1 MLVTLARKYLGP
13 YRWAV
18 VAVLVLQLVQTL
30 AALYLPS
37 LNADIIDDGVVVGD
51 IGHIWRTG
59 GWMLVVSLGQVVASV
74 VAVYFGA
81 QVATAFGRDLRR
93 DLFQTVQTYSAREMA
108 RFGAPTLITRGTNDV
123 QQVQM
128 TVLMTFTIMVMAPIM
143 LVGGVI
149 LALAEDVT
157 MSGLLLVIVPVLAA
171 TAGAIVWRM
180 VPHFRRMQKRIDAI
194 NSVLREQITGLRVVR
209 AFVRERRE
217 RERFGVVNEEL
228 FDTSLR
234 AGRLMAL
241 AFPVV
246 MLIMNMASVLVLWFG
261 AREIQAGDMQIG
273 SLTAFLSYIMYIL
286 MAVMMSTMIFMMI
299 PRASV
304 AAERI
309 GEVLETE
316 SSVVDPESPVALR
329 VVPTGS
335 AAGAA
340 LDGEAVPD
348 GVTDAP
354 SEADDDG
361 VPAPRGRVTFEDVEF
376 RYPGAEAPVLHDLT
390 FAAEPGQ
397 ITAIIGSTGSG
408 KSTLLN
414 LVPRLFDATG
424 GRVRVDGIDVRDV
437 TQRDLGSLM
446 GLVPQKA
453 FLFTGTVADNLR
465 YGKPDASE
473 EEMWAALEVAQARDF
488 VEALPDGLESVVAQ
502 GGATFSGGQRQRL
515 AIARAVIRKPRIY
528 LFDDSFSALDY
539 ATDSRLR
546 AALRPQTRDATVIVV
561 AQRVATIR
569 DAEQIL
575 VLDHGRIVGRGTHA
589 ELLADNPTYQEIV
602 TSQMSLEEAA

>member
-81 QVATAFGRDLRR
+81 QVATAFGRDMRR
-93 DLFQTVQTYSAREMA
+93 DLFHTVQTFSAREMA
-108 RFGAPTLITRGTNDV
+108 QFGAPTLITRGTNDV

-149 LALAEDVT
+149 LALSEDVT

-171 TAGAIVWRM
+171 TAGVIVWRM

-209 AFVRERRE
+209 AFVREGRE
-217 RERFGVVNEEL
+217 KERFSTVNEEL

-241 AFPVV
+241 TFPVV
-246 MLIMNMASVLVLWFG
+246 MLIMNMSSVAVLWFG
-261 AREIQAGDMQIG
+261 AREIEAGGLEIG
-273 SLTAFLSYIMYIL
+273 SLTAFLSYLMYIL

-299 PRASV
+299 PRAAV

-309 GEVLETE
+309 GEVLETR
-316 SSVVDPESPVALR
+316 SSVVDPESPVRL
-329 VVPTGS
+329 VSTGS
-335 AAGAA
+335 TSGQGSTGGQG
-340 LDGEAVPD
+340 LTGEEGSTTED
-348 GVTDAP
+348 
-354 SEADDDG
+354 
-361 VPAPRGRVTFEDVEF
+361 APRGRVTFEDVEF

-397 ITAIIGSTGSG
+397 ITAIIGSTGAG

-424 GRVRVDGIDVRDV
+424 GTVRIDGIDVRDV

-465 YGKPDASE
+465 YGKPDATE

-488 VEALPDGLESVVAQ
+488 VEALGNDEIGSGLEAVVAQ

-515 AIARAVIRKPRIY
+515 AIARAVIRRPRIY

-539 ATDSRLR
+539 ATDARLR
-546 AALRPQTRDATVIVV
+546 AALRPQTRDATTIIV

>member
-1 MLVTLARKYLGP
+1 MLATLARKYLGP

-37 LNADIIDDGVVVGD
+37 LNADIIDQGVVRGD
-51 IGHIWRTG
+51 IGYIWRTG
-59 GWMLVVSLGQVVASV
+59 GWMLLVSLGQVVASV

-81 QVATAFGRDLRR
+81 QVATSFGRDLRR
-93 DLFQTVQTYSAREMA
+93 DLFHTVQTFSAREMA

-171 TAGAIVWRM
+171 TAGVIVWRM

-217 RERFGVVNEEL
+217 SERFRVVNEEL

-241 AFPVV
+241 TFPVV
-246 MLIMNMASVLVLWFG
+246 MLIMNMSSVAVLWFG
-261 AREIQAGDMQIG
+261 AHEIEAGGMQIG
-273 SLTAFLSYIMYIL
+273 SLTAFLSYLMYIL

-299 PRASV
+299 PRAAV

-316 SSVVDPESPVALR
+316 SSVVDPQAPVAL
-329 VVPTGS
+329 VPADG
-335 AAGAA
+335 AG
-340 LDGEAVPD
+340 
-348 GVTDAP
+348 
-354 SEADDDG
+354 
-361 VPAPRGRVTFEDVEF
+361 PAPRGEVTFEHVEF

-390 FAAEPGQ
+390 FTAEPGRT
-397 ITAIIGSTGSG
+397 TAIIGSTGSG

-424 GRVRVDGIDVRDV
+424 GTVRVDGVDVRDV
-437 TQRDLGSLM
+437 TQHDLGSLM

-453 FLFTGTVADNLR
+453 FLFTGTIADNLR
-465 YGKPDASE
+465 YGKPDATE

-488 VEALPDGLESVVAQ
+488 VEALPDGLEAQVAQ
-502 GGATFSGGQRQRL
+502 GGTTFSGGQRQRL
-515 AIARAVIRKPRIY
+515 AIARAVIRRPRVY

-539 ATDSRLR
+539 STDARLR

-589 ELLADNPTYQEIV
+589 ELLAGNPTYQEIV

>member
-81 QVATAFGRDLRR
+81 QVATAFGRDMRR
-93 DLFQTVQTYSAREMA
+93 DLFHTVQTFSAREMA
-108 RFGAPTLITRGTNDV
+108 QFGAPTLITRGTNDV

-149 LALAEDVT
+149 LALSEDVT

-171 TAGAIVWRM
+171 TAGVIVWRM

-217 RERFGVVNEEL
+217 KERFGTVNEEL
-228 FDTSLR
+228 YDTSLR
-234 AGRLMAL
+234 AGQLMAL
-241 AFPVV
+241 TFPVV
-246 MLIMNMASVLVLWFG
+246 MLIMNMSSVAVLWFG
-261 AREIQAGDMQIG
+261 AREIEAGGLEIG
-273 SLTAFLSYIMYIL
+273 SLTAFLSYLMYIL

-299 PRASV
+299 PRAAV

-309 GEVLETE
+309 GEVLETK
-316 SSVVDPESPVALR
+316 SSVVDPENPVRL
-329 VVPTGS
+329 VSTSSTSGEGSTGE
-335 AAGAA
+335 A
-340 LDGEAVPD
+340 DGEVSASST
-348 GVTDAP
+348 G
-354 SEADDDG
+354 EG
-361 VPAPRGRVTFEDVEF
+361 EAPRGRITFEDVEF

-397 ITAIIGSTGSG
+397 ITAIIGSTGAG

-424 GRVRVDGIDVRDV
+424 GTVRVDGIDVRDV

-465 YGKPDASE
+465 YGKPDATE

-488 VEALPDGLESVVAQ
+488 VEALGNDENGSGLEAVVAQ

-539 ATDSRLR
+539 ATDARLR
-546 AALRPQTRDATVIVV
+546 AALRPQTRDATTIIV

>member
-81 QVATAFGRDLRR
+81 QVATAFGRDMRR
-93 DLFQTVQTYSAREMA
+93 DLFHTVQTFSAREMA
-108 RFGAPTLITRGTNDV
+108 QFGAPTLITRGTNDV

-149 LALAEDVT
+149 LALSEDVT

-171 TAGAIVWRM
+171 TAGVIVWRM

-209 AFVRERRE
+209 AFVREGRE
-217 RERFGVVNEEL
+217 KERFGTVNEEL
-228 FDTSLR
+228 YDTSLR
-234 AGRLMAL
+234 AGQLMAL
-241 AFPVV
+241 TFPVV
-246 MLIMNMASVLVLWFG
+246 MLIMNMSSVAVLWFG
-261 AREIQAGDMQIG
+261 AREIEAGGLEIG
-273 SLTAFLSYIMYIL
+273 SLTAFLSYLMYIL

-299 PRASV
+299 PRAAV

-309 GEVLETE
+309 GEVLETK
-316 SSVVDPESPVALR
+316 SSVVDPENPVRLVSAGS
-329 VVPTGS
+329 TGGESSTSEDGS
-335 AAGAA
+335 ASEGA
-340 LDGEAVPD
+340 DGDLP
-348 GVTDAP
+348 G
-354 SEADDDG
+354 
-361 VPAPRGRVTFEDVEF
+361 PRGRVTFEDVEF

-397 ITAIIGSTGSG
+397 VTAIIGSTGAG

-424 GRVRVDGIDVRDV
+424 GTVRIDGIDVRDV

-465 YGKPDASE
+465 YGKPDATE

-488 VEALPDGLESVVAQ
+488 VEALGNDENGSGLEAVVAQ

-515 AIARAVIRKPRIY
+515 AIARAVIRRPRIY

-539 ATDSRLR
+539 ATDARLR
-546 AALRPQTRDATVIVV
+546 AALRPQTRDATTIIV

>member
-1 MLVTLARKYLGP
+1 
-13 YRWAV
+13 
-18 VAVLVLQLVQTL
+18 
-30 AALYLPS
+30 
-37 LNADIIDDGVVVGD
+37 
-51 IGHIWRTG
+51 
-59 GWMLVVSLGQVVASV
+59 
-74 VAVYFGA
+74 
-81 QVATAFGRDLRR
+81 
-93 DLFQTVQTYSAREMA
+93 
-108 RFGAPTLITRGTNDV
+108 
-123 QQVQM
+123 
-128 TVLMTFTIMVMAPIM
+128 
-143 LVGGVI
+143 
-149 LALAEDVT
+149 
-157 MSGLLLVIVPVLAA
+157 
-171 TAGAIVWRM
+171 
-180 VPHFRRMQKRIDAI
+180 
-194 NSVLREQITGLRVVR
+194 
-209 AFVRERRE
+209 
-217 RERFGVVNEEL
+217 
-228 FDTSLR
+228 
-234 AGRLMAL
+234 
-241 AFPVV
+241 
-246 MLIMNMASVLVLWFG
+246 
-261 AREIQAGDMQIG
+261 
-273 SLTAFLSYIMYIL
+273 
-286 MAVMMSTMIFMMI
+286 MMSTMIFMMI
-299 PRASV
+299 PRAAV

-316 SSVVDPESPVALR
+316 SSVVDPESPVRLPG
-329 VVPTGS
+329 VSTGS
-335 AAGAA
+335 TS
-340 LDGEAVPD
+340 GEGSTSA
-348 GVTDAP
+348 
-354 SEADDDG
+354 ADDDG

-414 LVPRLFDATG
+414 LVPRLFDATAG
-424 GRVRVDGIDVRDV
+424 TVRVDGIDVRDV

-453 FLFTGTVADNLR
+453 FLFTGTIADNLR

-473 EEMWAALEVAQARDF
+473 EEMWAALEVAQAKDF

-539 ATDSRLR
+539 ATDARLR
-546 AALRPQTRDATVIVV
+546 AALRPQTSDATVIVV

>member
-51 IGHIWRTG
+51 IGHIWSTG
-59 GWMLVVSLGQVVASV
+59 GWMLVVSLGQVAASV

-81 QVATAFGRDLRR
+81 QVATAFGRDMRR
-93 DLFQTVQTYSAREMA
+93 DLFHTVQTFSAREMA

-171 TAGAIVWRM
+171 TAGVIVWRM

-217 RERFGVVNEEL
+217 KDRFGKVNEEL

-241 AFPVV
+241 TFPVV

-261 AREIQAGDMQIG
+261 AREIEAGGMQIG

-299 PRASV
+299 PRAAV
-304 AAERI
+304 AADRI
-309 GEVLETE
+309 GEVLDTE
-316 SSVVDPESPVALR
+316 SSVVDPESPVALFPETR
-329 VVPTGS
+329 
-335 AAGAA
+335 
-340 LDGEAVPD
+340 
-348 GVTDAP
+348 
-354 SEADDDG
+354 ADDDG
-361 VPAPRGRVTFEDVEF
+361 VAGPRGRVTFDDVEF

-397 ITAIIGSTGSG
+397 VTAIIGSTGSG

-424 GRVRVDGIDVRDV
+424 GTVRIDGIDVRDV

-488 VEALPDGLESVVAQ
+488 VEALPDGLEAVVAQ

-539 ATDSRLR
+539 ATDARLR

>member
-37 LNADIIDDGVVVGD
+37 LNADIIDDGVVAGD

-93 DLFQTVQTYSAREMA
+93 DLFHTVQTYSAREMA

-171 TAGAIVWRM
+171 TAGVIVWRM

-209 AFVRERRE
+209 AFVREQRE
-217 RERFGVVNEEL
+217 KERFATVNEEL

-241 AFPVV
+241 TFPVV
-246 MLIMNMASVLVLWFG
+246 MLIMNLASVLVLWFG
-261 AREIQAGDMQIG
+261 AREIEAGGMEIG
-273 SLTAFLSYIMYIL
+273 SLTAFLSYLMYIL

-299 PRASV
+299 PRAAV

-316 SSVVDPESPVALR
+316 SSVVDPESPVAL
-329 VVPTGS
+329 VP
-335 AAGAA
+335 AGASA
-340 LDGEAVPD
+340 GADG
-348 GVTDAP
+348 
-354 SEADDDG
+354 DG

-397 ITAIIGSTGSG
+397 ITAIIGSTGAG

-424 GRVRVDGIDVRDV
+424 GTVRVDGIDVRDV

-515 AIARAVIRKPRIY
+515 AIARAVIRRPRIY

-539 ATDSRLR
+539 ATDARLR

>member
-81 QVATAFGRDLRR
+81 QVATAFGRDMRR
-93 DLFQTVQTYSAREMA
+93 DLFHTVQTFSAREMA
-108 RFGAPTLITRGTNDV
+108 QFGAPTLITRGTNDV

-149 LALAEDVT
+149 LALSEDVT

-171 TAGAIVWRM
+171 TAGVIVWRM

-217 RERFGVVNEEL
+217 KERFSTVNEEL

-241 AFPVV
+241 TFPVV
-246 MLIMNMASVLVLWFG
+246 MLIMNMSSVAVLWFG
-261 AREIQAGDMQIG
+261 AHEIEAGGLEIG
-273 SLTAFLSYIMYIL
+273 SLTAFLSYLMYIL

-299 PRASV
+299 PRAAV

-309 GEVLETE
+309 GEVLETT
-316 SSVVDPESPVALR
+316 SSVVDPENPVRL
-329 VVPTGS
+329 VSTGS
-335 AAGAA
+335 ASE
-340 LDGEAVPD
+340 DGS
-348 GVTDAP
+348 T
-354 SEADDDG
+354 SEEG
-361 VPAPRGRVTFEDVEF
+361 PRGRITFEDVEF

-397 ITAIIGSTGSG
+397 ITAIIGSTGAG

-424 GRVRVDGIDVRDV
+424 GTVRVDGIDVRDV

-465 YGKPDASE
+465 YGKPDATE

-488 VEALPDGLESVVAQ
+488 VEALGNDENGSGLEAVVAQ

-539 ATDSRLR
+539 ATDARLR
-546 AALRPQTRDATVIVV
+546 AALRPQTRDATTIIV

>member
-37 LNADIIDDGVVVGD
+37 LNADIIDQGVVVGD

-93 DLFQTVQTYSAREMA
+93 DLFHTVQTYSAREMA

-157 MSGLLLVIVPVLAA
+157 MSGLLLIIVPVLAG
-171 TAGAIVWRM
+171 TAGVIVWRM

-209 AFVRERRE
+209 AFVREHRE
-217 RERFGVVNEEL
+217 KERFSTVNEEL

-241 AFPVV
+241 TFPVV
-246 MLIMNMASVLVLWFG
+246 MLIMNLASVLVLWFG
-261 AREIQAGDMQIG
+261 AREIEAGDMQIG

-309 GEVLETE
+309 GEVLETA
-316 SSVVDPESPVALR
+316 SSVVDPESPVAL
-329 VVPTGS
+329 VST
-335 AAGAA
+335 
-340 LDGEAVPD
+340 
-348 GVTDAP
+348 
-354 SEADDDG
+354 SEAGGADGDG
-361 VPAPRGRVTFEDVEF
+361 VPAPRGRVTFENVEF

-397 ITAIIGSTGSG
+397 LTAIIGSTGAG

-424 GRVRVDGIDVRDV
+424 GTVRVDGIDVRDV

-539 ATDSRLR
+539 STDARLR

-589 ELLADNPTYQEIV
+589 QLLADNPTYQEIV

>member
-30 AALYLPS
+30 GALYLPS

-51 IGHIWRTG
+51 IGRIWSTG

-93 DLFQTVQTYSAREMA
+93 DLFRTVQTYSAREMA
-108 RFGAPTLITRGTNDV
+108 QFGAPTLITRGTNDV

-149 LALAEDVT
+149 LALSEDVT
-157 MSGLLLVIVPVLAA
+157 MSGLLLVIVPVLGV
-171 TAGAIVWRM
+171 TAGLIVWRM

-194 NSVLREQITGLRVVR
+194 NAVLREQITGLRVVR
-209 AFVRERRE
+209 AFVREQRE
-217 RERFGVVNEEL
+217 KERFGTVNEEL

-234 AGRLMAL
+234 AGQLMAL
-241 AFPVV
+241 TFPVV
-246 MLIMNMASVLVLWFG
+246 MLIMNMSSVAVLWFG
-261 AREIQAGDMQIG
+261 AREIEAGGLQIG
-273 SLTAFLSYIMYIL
+273 SLTAFLSYLMYIL

-299 PRASV
+299 PRAAV

-316 SSVVDPESPVALR
+316 SSVVDPVAPVALL
-329 VVPTGS
+329 P
-335 AAGAA
+335 
-340 LDGEAVPD
+340 
-348 GVTDAP
+348 
-354 SEADDDG
+354 ADDAG
-361 VPAPRGRVTFEDVEF
+361 GQAPRGRVTFEDVEF
-376 RYPGAEAPVLHDLT
+376 RYPGAEAPVLHELT

-424 GRVRVDGIDVRDV
+424 GSVRIDGIDVRDV
-437 TQRDLGSLM
+437 LQRDLGSVM

-488 VEALPDGLESVVAQ
+488 VEALPDGLESMVAQ

-515 AIARAVIRKPRIY
+515 AIARAVIREPRIY

-539 ATDSRLR
+539 ATDARLR
-546 AALRPQTRDATVIVV
+546 AALRPRTREATVIVV

-575 VLDHGRIVGRGTHA
+575 VLDHGRIVGRGTHT

>member
-81 QVATAFGRDLRR
+81 QVATAFGRDMRR
-93 DLFQTVQTYSAREMA
+93 DLFHTVQTFSAREMA
-108 RFGAPTLITRGTNDV
+108 QFGAPTLITRGTNDV

-149 LALAEDVT
+149 LALSEDVT

-171 TAGAIVWRM
+171 TAGVIVWRM

-217 RERFGVVNEEL
+217 KERFGVVNEEL
-228 FDTSLR
+228 YDTSLR
-234 AGRLMAL
+234 AGQLMAL
-241 AFPVV
+241 TFPVV
-246 MLIMNMASVLVLWFG
+246 MLIMNMSSVAVLWFG
-261 AREIQAGDMQIG
+261 AREIEAGGLEIG
-273 SLTAFLSYIMYIL
+273 SLTAFLSYLMYIL

-299 PRASV
+299 PRAAV

-309 GEVLETE
+309 GEVLETK
-316 SSVVDPESPVALR
+316 SSVVDPENPVRL
-329 VVPTGS
+329 VSTS
-335 AAGAA
+335 STS
-340 LDGEAVPD
+340 GEG
-348 GVTDAP
+348 GVST
-354 SEADDDG
+354 SSTNEEG
-361 VPAPRGRVTFEDVEF
+361 ELQGRVTFEDVEF

-397 ITAIIGSTGSG
+397 ITAIIGSTGAG

-424 GRVRVDGIDVRDV
+424 GTVRVDGIDVRDV

-465 YGKPDASE
+465 YGKPDATE

-488 VEALPDGLESVVAQ
+488 VEALGNDENGSGLEAVVAQ

-539 ATDSRLR
+539 ATDARLR
-546 AALRPQTRDATVIVV
+546 AALRPQTRDATTIIV

>member
-51 IGHIWRTG
+51 IGYIWRTG

-93 DLFQTVQTYSAREMA
+93 DLFHTVQTYSAREMA
-108 RFGAPTLITRGTNDV
+108 QFGAPTLITRGTNDV

-157 MSGLLLVIVPVLAA
+157 MSGLLLIIVPVLAA
-171 TAGAIVWRM
+171 TAGVIVWRM

-209 AFVRERRE
+209 AFVREHRE
-217 RERFGVVNEEL
+217 KERFGVVNEEL

-241 AFPVV
+241 TFPVV
-246 MLIMNMASVLVLWFG
+246 MLVMNMASVLVLWFG
-261 AREIQAGDMQIG
+261 AREIEAGGMEIG

-316 SSVVDPESPVALR
+316 SSVVDPESPVAL
-329 VVPTGS
+329 VP
-335 AAGAA
+335 AD
-340 LDGEAVPD
+340 DGE
-348 GVTDAP
+348 
-354 SEADDDG
+354 
-361 VPAPRGRVTFEDVEF
+361 PAPRGRVTFEDVEF

-424 GRVRVDGIDVRDV
+424 GTVRVDGIDVRDV
-437 TQRDLGSLM
+437 TQRDLGSIM

-465 YGKPDASE
+465 YGKPDATE

-488 VEALPDGLESVVAQ
+488 VEALPEGLESVVAQ

-539 ATDSRLR
+539 ATDARLR

>member
-1 MLVTLARKYLGP
+1 M
-13 YRWAV
+13 
-18 VAVLVLQLVQTL
+18 
-30 AALYLPS
+30 
-37 LNADIIDDGVVVGD
+37 
-51 IGHIWRTG
+51 
-59 GWMLVVSLGQVVASV
+59 
-74 VAVYFGA
+74 A
-81 QVATAFGRDLRR
+81 Q
-93 DLFQTVQTYSAREMA
+93 
-108 RFGAPTLITRGTNDV
+108 FGAPTLITRGTNDV

-149 LALAEDVT
+149 LALSEDVT
-157 MSGLLLVIVPVLAA
+157 MSGLLLVIVPVLGV
-171 TAGAIVWRM
+171 TAGLIVWRM

-194 NSVLREQITGLRVVR
+194 NAVLREQITGLRVVR
-209 AFVRERRE
+209 AFVREQRE
-217 RERFGVVNEEL
+217 RERFGTVNEEL

-241 AFPVV
+241 TFPVV
-246 MLIMNMASVLVLWFG
+246 MLIMNMSSVAVLWFG
-261 AREIQAGDMQIG
+261 AREIEAGGLQIG
-273 SLTAFLSYIMYIL
+273 SLTAFLSYLMYIL

-299 PRASV
+299 PRAAV

-316 SSVVDPESPVALR
+316 SSVVDPVAPVGLPGL
-329 VVPTGS
+329 PTRSTGEEDS
-335 AAGAA
+335 TGDEGPAG
-340 LDGEAVPD
+340 DRPH
-348 GVTDAP
+348 
-354 SEADDDG
+354 
-361 VPAPRGRVTFEDVEF
+361 GRVTFEDVEF
-376 RYPGAEAPVLHDLT
+376 RYPGAEAPVLHELT

-424 GRVRVDGIDVRDV
+424 GSVRIDGIDVRDV
-437 TQRDLGSLM
+437 LQRDLGSVM

-453 FLFTGTVADNLR
+453 FLFTGTIADNLR

-539 ATDSRLR
+539 ATDARLR
-546 AALRPQTRDATVIVV
+546 AALRPLTASATTIIV

-575 VLDHGRIVGRGTHA
+575 VLDHGRIVGRGTHT

>member
-1 MLVTLARKYLGP
+1 LGP

-37 LNADIIDDGVVVGD
+37 LNADIIDDGVVAGD

-59 GWMLVVSLGQVVASV
+59 GWMLVVSLGQVAASV

-81 QVATAFGRDLRR
+81 QVATAFGRDIRR
-93 DLFQTVQTYSAREMA
+93 DLFHTVQTYSAREMA
-108 RFGAPTLITRGTNDV
+108 QFGAPTLITRGTNDV

-171 TAGAIVWRM
+171 TAGVIVWRM

-209 AFVRERRE
+209 AFVREHRE
-217 RERFGVVNEEL
+217 KERFGTVNEEL

-241 AFPVV
+241 TFPVV
-246 MLIMNMASVLVLWFG
+246 MLIMNMSSVAVLWFG
-261 AREIQAGDMQIG
+261 AREIEAGGLQIG
-273 SLTAFLSYIMYIL
+273 SLTAFLSYLMYIL

-299 PRASV
+299 PRAAV

-309 GEVLETE
+309 GEVLETT
-316 SSVVDPESPVALR
+316 SSVVDPESPVELSG
-329 VVPTGS
+329 VSTS
-335 AAGAA
+335 ST
-340 LDGEAVPD
+340 DG
-348 GVTDAP
+348 G
-354 SEADDDG
+354 G
-361 VPAPRGRVTFEDVEF
+361 PRGRVTFEDVEF
-376 RYPGAEAPVLHDLT
+376 GYPGAEAPVLHDLT

-414 LVPRLFDATG
+414 LVPRLFDATAG
-424 GRVRVDGIDVRDV
+424 TVRIDGIDVRDV

-453 FLFTGTVADNLR
+453 FLFSGTVADNLR

-488 VEALPDGLESVVAQ
+488 VEALPEGLEAVVAQ

-539 ATDSRLR
+539 ATDARLR

-589 ELLADNPTYQEIV
+589 ELLAENPTYQEIV

>member
-1 MLVTLARKYLGP
+1 MLVTLARRYLGP

-51 IGHIWRTG
+51 IGHIWSTG

-93 DLFQTVQTYSAREMA
+93 DLFHTVQTYSAREMA
-108 RFGAPTLITRGTNDV
+108 QFGAPTLITRGTNDV

-157 MSGLLLVIVPVLAA
+157 MSGLLLIIVPVLAA
-171 TAGAIVWRM
+171 TAGVIVWRM

-209 AFVRERRE
+209 AFVREHRE
-217 RERFGVVNEEL
+217 KERFGVVNEEL

-241 AFPVV
+241 TFPVV
-246 MLIMNMASVLVLWFG
+246 MLIMNLASVLVLWFG
-261 AREIQAGDMQIG
+261 AREIEAGDMQIG

-309 GEVLETE
+309 GEVLETR
-316 SSVVDPESPVALR
+316 SSVVDPESPVALAS
-329 VVPTGS
+329 P
-335 AAGAA
+335 
-340 LDGEAVPD
+340 
-348 GVTDAP
+348 
-354 SEADDDG
+354 DDDG
-361 VPAPRGRVTFEDVEF
+361 GAGPRGRVTFENVEF

-397 ITAIIGSTGSG
+397 VTAIIGSTGSG
-408 KSTLLN
+408 KTTLLN
-414 LVPRLFDATG
+414 LVPRLFDTTG
-424 GRVRVDGIDVRDV
+424 GTVRIDGTDVRDV

-473 EEMWAALEVAQARDF
+473 EEMWAALEVAQAKDF
-488 VEALPDGLESVVAQ
+488 VEALRDDDNESGLEAVVAQ

-515 AIARAVIRKPRIY
+515 AIARAVIRRPRIY

-539 ATDSRLR
+539 STDARLR
-546 AALRPQTRDATVIVV
+546 AALRPQTASATTIIV

-569 DAEQIL
+569 DADQIL